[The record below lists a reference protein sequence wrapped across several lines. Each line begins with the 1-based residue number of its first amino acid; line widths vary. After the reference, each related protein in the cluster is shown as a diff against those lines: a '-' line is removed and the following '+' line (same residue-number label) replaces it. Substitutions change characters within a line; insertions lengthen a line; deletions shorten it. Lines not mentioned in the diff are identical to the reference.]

1 MSFWS
6 DVKLR
11 EKLQDVIFPVD
22 ENKVDVSGYRL
33 SVGDQIFVTKDIE
46 KNGDP
51 VPVSLSSEI
60 YMEIPAGQF
69 ALISTKEKVT
79 VPQNAIGFISMRAKT
94 KFKGLINVS
103 GFHVDPGYSDH
114 LIFSVFNAGPKA
126 IPIKKGDDIFLI
138 WFADLDQNNVRL
150 KNGGELNGCIP
161 SDFINNLNMQVDS
174 AAGLSKK
181 VNGIH
186 NNLNSFMKWGL
197 PFLGLFGPLALWAAS
212 TLYTLDIK
220 ANTFE
225 SDFNRSTATL
235 SDMEKKIQLLES
247 ELVQQEKQ
255 IALIKYNSDLDL
267 QHQAIDSMGKRILE
281 IEKRLSSKK

>member
-51 VPVSLSSEI
+51 APVSLSSEI

-79 VPQNAIGFISMRAKT
+79 VPKNAIGFISMRAKT

-138 WFADLDQNNVRL
+138 WFADLDQDNSRL
-150 KNGGELNGCIP
+150 KHGGELNGSIP

-181 VNGIH
+181 VNRIH
-186 NNLNSFMKWGL
+186 NILDNWKWSIPIL
-197 PFLGLFGPLALWAAS
+197 SIFGPLTIWAA
-212 TLYTLDIK
+212 YTVYSLDIK
-220 ANTFE
+220 ANVFE
-225 SDFNRSTATL
+225 SDFNRSSATL

-247 ELVQQEKQ
+247 KLIKQEEQ
-255 IALIKYNSDLDL
+255 IVLIKYDSDLDL
-267 QHQAIDSMGKRILE
+267 QRQAIDSMSKRILE
-281 IEKRLSSKK
+281 VEKRFPSKK